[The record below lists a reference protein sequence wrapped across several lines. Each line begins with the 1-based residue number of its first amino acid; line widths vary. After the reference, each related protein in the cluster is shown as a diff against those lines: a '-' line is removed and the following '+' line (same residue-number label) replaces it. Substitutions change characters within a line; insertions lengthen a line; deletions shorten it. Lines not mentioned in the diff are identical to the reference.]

1 MGVQSDTTCVLSR
14 KTFSEICSCVGAG
27 LKKGAN
33 GEEGQEES
41 EECATGI
48 VLVEKLHI
56 ASVDMKSSCR

>member
-1 MGVQSDTTCVLSR
+1 MGTQQKELFRNLLFTVV
-14 KTFSEICSCVGAG
+14 CVGAG

-41 EECATGI
+41 EDCATGV

-56 ASVDMKSSCR
+56 ASIDMRSSC